1 MSENYKIA
9 LVDDH
14 HLVRAGLSA
23 LVKSIP
29 DFSVV
34 ATSDNAATVEHWLE
48 SPGVDVL
55 LLDISL
61 RGQSGLSVLSRLQQ
75 SHPDLP
81 VIMLSMHDNRDYVL
95 RALREGASGY
105 LLKDAAEAELELA
118 LRSVITGGRYL
129 SPGISGEVVSA
140 LLGGKTGE
148 SGIEPLTTRQ
158 QQILELIASGQST
171 KEIAYSLDI
180 SPKTVDTYRAQI
192 MSRLGI
198 HDIAGLVKY
207 AIRCGLISME

>member
-34 ATSDNAATVEHWLE
+34 ATSDNAATIEHWLE

-61 RGQSGLSVLSRLQQ
+61 RGQSGLSVLSQLQQ
-75 SHPDLP
+75 SHPSLP

-148 SGIEPLTTRQ
+148 SGSEPLTTRQ